1 MKEEK
6 RKENIMKDIDFLPEW
21 YKTGRRRQI
30 SYRTQCY
37 VLGGIFVVMMVWNFV
52 TSYSMSKA
60 NAQILDMTTRQKQSE
75 KVSAKLLELK
85 NELNLYHKR
94 EGLVEKIDS
103 KINVADVLAEISYL
117 VDERIVLSKIE
128 LVSEKIANDGSSP
141 QANAV
146 VRAVQSNF
154 NTKDAPIGDVRFKV
168 LLAGV
173 AVDAGDV
180 AGLICKLENSPYF
193 CQVVLSFSRNTDIKS
208 EGVDSSYEQKTR
220 TLTSTGGSGSN
231 GENERKIQVSKF
243 QISCYLANY
252 EEL

>member
-1 MKEEK
+1 
-6 RKENIMKDIDFLPEW
+6 MKDIDFLPEW
-21 YKTGRRRQI
+21 YKSGIRRQI

-37 VLGGIFVVMMVWNFV
+37 VLGGIFVVMIVWNFV

-60 NAQILDMTTRQKQSE
+60 NAQVLEMTTRQGQAE
-75 KVSAKLLELK
+75 RVSAKLIDLK

-103 KINVADVLAEISYL
+103 KINVADVLGEISYL

-128 LVSEKIANDGSSP
+128 LVSEKIANDEPSP

-154 NTKDAPIGDVRFKV
+154 NTNKEAPIGDVRFKV
-168 LLAGV
+168 LLVGV
-173 AVDAGDV
+173 TVDAGDV

-208 EGVDSSYEQKTR
+208 EGGDSSYEQT
-220 TLTSTGGSGSN
+220 TLTSASTGGPRNNSESEG
-231 GENERKIQVSKF
+231 KIQVSKF

-252 EEL
+252 QEL